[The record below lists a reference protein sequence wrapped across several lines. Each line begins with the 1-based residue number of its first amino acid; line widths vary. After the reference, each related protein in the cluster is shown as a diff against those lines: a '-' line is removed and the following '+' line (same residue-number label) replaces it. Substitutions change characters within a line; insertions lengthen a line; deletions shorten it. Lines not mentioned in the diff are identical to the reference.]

1 MNKVAIKKPMV
12 KFEAGSRGL
21 VSEDNFFCI
30 RSMFKFAKSKTKT
43 QAIQD
48 ILILLCW
55 DHMSSVCGVAEQISA
70 KILHLVIQATNL
82 AHMLMMGHLVQ
93 KQR

>member
-12 KFEAGSRGL
+12 KFEVGLRGL
-21 VSEDNFFCI
+21 VSEDNVFCI

-43 QAIQD
+43 RAIQD

-55 DHMSSVCGVAEQISA
+55 DHMSSVCGSA
-70 KILHLVIQATNL
+70 VNIILKLE
-82 AHMLMMGHLVQ
+82 
-93 KQR
+93 